1 MEQKFFTLK
10 RLAHLPS
17 DYSLTASTF
26 EHTEPVTQTR
36 LYGAHRAS
44 GEVLE
49 VQAYYHW
56 DTKVRREKKPVK
68 VREPGGRVV
77 DA

>member
-1 MEQKFFTLK
+1 M
-10 RLAHLPS
+10 
-17 DYSLTASTF
+17 TASTV

-36 LYGAHRAS
+36 LYGAHRDT
-44 GEVLE
+44 GEVIE
-49 VQAYYHW
+49 VQAEYHW

-77 DA
+77 DAKGRTRLTRDGQVVIVEEE